1 MDNEI
6 RCLAW
11 RQMYRRRHCPSMK
24 VLAQGGPYVERH
36 LACCPDCR
44 TDLELASETAEF
56 ENILLSF
63 PLEIPAPSSP
73 VPGDVRA
80 LRPGTDSASRVDE
93 NGTFYNPPLLL
104 VLSGPNNHGNY
115 RVSQVFNKAALQDEG
130 DIPLGR
136 GLIAEAWN
144 VYDVPAHALASVP
157 YAHVGRQYA
166 EAVLK
171 ASKGPFPYIEEL
183 SALYSFR
190 SDECRVGSFFS
201 LPLILESLRKEEE
214 AKLSKV
220 PVLTLYPA
228 KALNKSN
235 KEEEQALKKERLAA
249 MLEQSWPSDCLP
261 LAAADRESPD
271 SSPSRRMVVSLDQGS
286 GEQEP
291 WPAELRMESF
301 NGKTYCAIDC
311 RLPASSSV
319 DSCSVCSTDAYPLEA
334 HVDWLEKDLLRI
346 DAIFDG
352 EVSAKD
358 LHVAIILLSDHQG
371 A

>member
-11 RQMYRRRHCPSMK
+11 RQMHRRRHCPSMK
-24 VLAQGGPYVERH
+24 VLAQGGPHVERH
-36 LACCPDCR
+36 LAYCPDCR
-44 TDLELASETAEF
+44 TALELASEAAKLEGA
-56 ENILLSF
+56 LLNL
-63 PLEIPAPSSP
+63 PLEMPAPSSP

-80 LRPGTDSASRVDE
+80 LRPGTDPASRVDE
-93 NGTFYNPPLLL
+93 DGTFYNPPLLL
-104 VLSGPNNHGNY
+104 VLSEPNNHGNY
-115 RVSQVFNKAALQDEG
+115 RVAQVFNKAALQDEG
-130 DIPLGR
+130 DISLGR

-171 ASKGPFPYIEEL
+171 ASKGPFSDIEEG
-183 SALYSFR
+183 SALFSFR
-190 SDECRVGSFFS
+190 IDECRVGSFFS
-201 LPLILESLRKEEE
+201 LPLILEGLRKEEE

-220 PVLTLYPA
+220 PVLTLYPE
-228 KALNKSN
+228 KALDARNVGGA
-235 KEEEQALKKERLAA
+235 QALRKERLAA

-261 LAAADRESPD
+261 LAAADRESPN
-271 SSPSRRMVVSLDQGS
+271 SNPSQRMVVSIDQGN

-291 WPAELRMESF
+291 WPAELRIKSL
-301 NGKTYCAIDC
+301 NGETHCAIDC

-319 DSCSVCSTDAYPLEA
+319 DVFSMSSNDSELMQARGT
-334 HVDWLEKDLLRI
+334 LEKDILHI
-346 DAIFDG
+346 DAFFDG

-358 LHVAIILLSDHQG
+358 LHVAIILLSDPQE